1 MAVRVVKLR
10 KAELAKVPGPIS
22 VPLPVHVARIQKGF
36 LEITRSCLGVVR
48 PMVSSSLAPQ
58 VTGQILE
65 VRVREGDRVRK
76 GQILVRL
83 DDRTYVS
90 KVGALKAQLAGAR
103 STLATQEGIYKRNLM
118 LYEHKALSKEALDCS
133 RSARDEARARVLS
146 LEKELEAARLEVSY
160 CTLKAPFDGVVT
172 KRLQDPGDL
181 ALPGK
186 PILVLENAGAGYRVL
201 VQVPQDLVPVLK
213 AGDEVYLAPSA
224 QGPSVK
230 ATLSRIY
237 PAVATGLMATVE
249 VGVKEPPLGL
259 PSGSVLEA
267 TLVVARKEGLKVPL
281 GALLHKPEGVLVWA
295 VKPDGELV
303 PKKVEVLAANRREA
317 LVSGEISPGE
327 KVVVGT
333 DALLLRLHPGL
344 KVVPL
349 EGGGD
354 EVR

>member
-1 MAVRVVKLR
+1 M
-10 KAELAKVPGPIS
+10 
-22 VPLPVHVARIQKGF
+22 
-36 LEITRSCLGVVR
+36 
-48 PMVSSSLAPQ
+48 
-58 VTGQILE
+58 
-65 VRVREGDRVRK
+65 
-76 GQILVRL
+76 
-83 DDRTYVS
+83 S

-133 RSARDEARARVLS
+133 RSTRDEARARVLS

-224 QGPSVK
+224 QGPYVK

-295 VKPDGELV
+295 VKPDRGLV